1 MQSLLDLYHDGRFYS
16 DNNFRSGYLK
26 ILQTA
31 LDKKLPGCGI
41 KAKPHIESR
50 IKTLKMKFQTIQEIL
65 TRPNCSG
72 FGWDLDKKIV
82 TAKKAVWDAY
92 IQVFYF
98 FLACLLG
105 LMLILF
111 CLYV

>member
-1 MQSLLDLYHDGRFYS
+1 MKVLE
-16 DNNFRSGYLK
+16 
-26 ILQTA
+26 IA
-31 LDKKLPGCGI
+31 LNTKLHGCVI

-82 TAKKAVWDAY
+82 TTERVVWDVYILFFKAV
-92 IQVFYF
+92 
-98 FLACLLG
+98 
-105 LMLILF
+105 
-111 CLYV
+111 